1 MGEAKK
7 KKLGRKALQNKK
19 KRQKSLALILGL
31 SAGFIALMVCIWI
44 IADRITFS
52 VKETDNY
59 SVGLNDDGTII
70 GFNKDEV
77 QLCDYSSIEL
87 EEENLMPSDSDVDSY
102 IASMMEAQGLTA
114 DSFTDAFVMAYMS
127 DMGSTVE
134 EYRESYKKKQYDVN
148 IEKAILTYLNEKS
161 EVKSY
166 PKGYL
171 EGLMGLIKTIEPNS
185 DFSRKEYYALLRVKA
200 ERNAKQASVLQA
212 LYETEELT
220 VSEAN
225 KDRVISAYG
234 VDKKY
239 YSTLTEKYGEGFLNQ
254 AAIEFAVLDFLK
266 ERIVIKEK
274 EQ

>member
-31 SAGFIALMVCIWI
+31 SAGFITLMVCIWI

-52 VKETDNY
+52 VKETDDY

-212 LYETEELT
+212 LYETEGLT

-225 KDRVISAYG
+225 RDRVISAYG

-239 YSTLTEKYGEGFLNQ
+239 YSTLKEKYGEGFLNQ

>member
-7 KKLGRKALQNKK
+7 KKLGRRALQNKK

-52 VKETDNY
+52 VKETDDY

-212 LYETEELT
+212 LYETEGLT